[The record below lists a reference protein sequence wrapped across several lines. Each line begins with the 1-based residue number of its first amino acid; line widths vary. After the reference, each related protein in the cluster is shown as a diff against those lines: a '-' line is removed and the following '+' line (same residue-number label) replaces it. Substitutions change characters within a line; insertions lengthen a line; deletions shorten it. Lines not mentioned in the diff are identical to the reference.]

1 MTNLEKVI
9 QENGGKKLLLE
20 ISELATA
27 DKIKEG
33 HYSMF
38 IDEKWQDKWCTD
50 KPVDRIRVEINYN
63 RLMED
68 DDRIGEV
75 RVIIDEDGNIE
86 YESGVTLKVNNM
98 VKIYE
103 ILLPIFSK
111 KSKRN
116 KLIEELTQ

>member
-20 ISELATA
+20 IAELATA
-27 DKIKEG
+27 SKIKEG

-38 IDEKWQDKWCTD
+38 IDEKWQDKWCND

-68 DDRIGEV
+68 DDRIGDV

-98 VKIYE
+98 VKIYRFYYQSF
-103 ILLPIFSK
+103 LRK
-111 KSKRN
+111 
-116 KLIEELTQ
+116 